1 MAWLDFFWTPG
12 IIAYIAEHG
21 VTPEEVEYVIQNPE
35 STGFSRS
42 SGVYLAE
49 GEAENGK
56 YIIVIYDMI
65 DEITVIP
72 ITAYEPS

>member
-1 MAWLDFFWTPG
+1 MAWLDFFWTPET
-12 IIAYIAEHG
+12 IAHIAEHG

-35 STGFSRS
+35 STGFSRT
-42 SGVYLAE
+42 SGAYLAE

-65 DEITVIP
+65 DEITAIP